1 MNAHT
6 YEEGSSMRRTAET
19 TELFSL
25 SALYQYFETENASQ
39 YSKKALDLVDKAE
52 NGTAF
57 ICFTGHFSAGKSS
70 LINALLGDQVLP
82 ASPIPTSANIVTIQH
97 GRPKVFAYGA
107 DETKYELPAPY
118 RRETLDTYCRNKDIR
133 RIEIQDEQTVLPDK
147 IALMDTP
154 GIDASDDAD
163 RLMTESA
170 LHLVDSM
177 FYVTDYNH
185 VQSEVNLLFLQQLSE
200 QKQPFYLIINQI
212 DKHREEELSLTD
224 FQTGVTNV
232 FEQWNIT
239 PEAVYYTT
247 LKEQDHE
254 HNQLCAVKEKMQM
267 LLADKERLHKAGLE
281 RGKQRLIAYY
291 LQDMKQELEEKEAAL
306 LEQRH
311 QLDHT
316 AADAASNWREK
327 QKTAKEDGRET
338 IQQTLKNANLMPF
351 EVREVAEVYLEST
364 FPDFKVGLFGSKRK
378 TAEEREQRRARTE
391 ELIYQQIEK
400 QLVWRLRDKLG
411 GWARKHDLYTESV
424 QVLLQD
430 FAVELPTNLLEQH
443 VQSGASKNGTYTLV
457 YTAAVEDHI
466 KLAYKKAAL
475 QVVEAAIHTTQN
487 AFQQAEQLEKMEKR
501 KTAENEQIDNEINQ
515 LQQSYERL
523 VNQIHQTECNSN
535 PETIEQARHAMMNR
549 YEFKESIDLL
559 ESVTKSTMEAREAE
573 PIVQHHSL
581 VNLTPE
587 EMAQQ
592 LESAASALS
601 GVEGFQSAIEDIK
614 NRKEKL
620 IHQDYTLVLFGAFS
634 AGKSSFANALL
645 GDSLLPVSPN
655 PTTASINML
664 KQATRDHPH
673 QTVLVKWKS
682 RQHIEADIES
692 LSGKQLT
699 LQDFLSENPADLVKD
714 KRHQAFLQAV
724 QTGYNVVHANLGTEG
739 TIPFGEFSD
748 YVTKETISCFIE
760 QITVYLDNEFLK
772 QGVTL
777 IDTPGAD
784 SVNARHTDVTF
795 QFMKHA
801 DAILFVTYYNHAFSK
816 ADEQVLQQLGKVK
829 GALEKDNMF
838 FIVNAS
844 DLAKDEEEVHYVTS
858 YVADNLANFQIR
870 QPRLFAL
877 SSLLGLEEKQTSQK
891 LNSGLN
897 KLEEE
902 LYGFIRNE
910 LTEVIIQG
918 ARQELK
924 RQYGQL
930 QTYSNAMDLD
940 ENAKLQ
946 KVRQYKQEQDE
957 ILAKA
962 RTYTQPVFQQA
973 IIQRI
978 EKQLHYVKERQ
989 LLEAND
995 LFKQCFNP
1003 ALIKSS
1009 VAAGKEEVARQILE
1023 FARQIQIQLEQEYR
1037 AVTIRVDRIVREQ
1050 MERWKSG
1057 LEQAVQTVNE
1067 ALSLAAPAEQK
1078 LPETAPPKKQFH
1090 FEQDSI
1096 TRLLKLYRGPKAFFQ
1111 ENGKEKLKEEL
1122 LKLMEPI
1129 LAEILQ
1135 VYTSA
1140 MESHYE
1146 EIWQSEK
1153 ARLQKNAAGQLESY
1167 YTGMLR
1173 ALTDTSSRQ
1182 KLQQAVKTFAAL
1194 LPEKV

>member
-1 MNAHT
+1 
-6 YEEGSSMRRTAET
+6 MRRTAET

-25 SALYQYFETENASQ
+25 SALYQYFEAENETR
-39 YSKKALDLVDKAE
+39 YSKKALDLVEKAE
-52 NGTAF
+52 RGTAF

-97 GRPKVFAYGA
+97 GQSKVFAYGA
-107 DETKYELPAPY
+107 DDTKYELPAPY
-118 RRETLDTYCRNKDIR
+118 RKETLDTYCRNKDIR

-212 DKHREEELSLTD
+212 DKHREEELSWTD
-224 FQTGVTNV
+224 FQIGVTNV

-247 LKEQDHE
+247 LKEQVHE
-254 HNQLCAVKEKMQM
+254 HNQLYAVKEKMQE
-267 LLADKERLHKAGLE
+267 LLANKEQLHKAGLE

-291 LQDMKQELEEKEAAL
+291 LQDVRQDLAEKEAAL
-306 LEQRH
+306 MEQRH

-327 QKTAKEDGRET
+327 QKTAEEAGRET

-378 TAEEREQRRARTE
+378 TAEEREQRRAKTE

-400 QLVWRLRDKLG
+400 QLVWRIRDKLSE
-411 GWARKHDLYTESV
+411 WARKHDMYTESV

-430 FAVELPTNLLEQH
+430 FSVELPTNLLEQH
-443 VQSGASKNGTYTLV
+443 IQSGASKNGTYTLV

-475 QVVEAAIHTTQN
+475 LVVEAAIQTTQTV
-487 AFQQAEQLEKMEKR
+487 FQQAEQLEKQEK
-501 KTAENEQIDNEINQ
+501 KKAAENEQVDNKINQ
-515 LQQSYERL
+515 LQHSYERL
-523 VNQIHQTECNSN
+523 KGQIRQTDRNSD
-535 PETIEQARHAMMNR
+535 PETIEKARLAMRKR
-549 YEFKESIDLL
+549 YELKESLNLL
-559 ESVTKSTMEAREAE
+559 EPVTKGTTEAREE
-573 PIVQHHSL
+573 PIVQHKSFT
-581 VNLTPE
+581 NLSAE

-592 LESAASALS
+592 LETAASALN

-645 GDSLLPVSPN
+645 GDNLLPVSPN

-664 KQATRDHPH
+664 KQATREHPH

-692 LSGKQLT
+692 LTGLKLT
-699 LQDFLSENPADLVKD
+699 LSDFLSENPTDLVKD

-724 QTGYNVVHANLGTEG
+724 QTGYNVVHANLGTEEI
-739 TIPFGEFSD
+739 IPFEEFGD
-748 YVTKETISCFIE
+748 HVTKETLSCFIE
-760 QITVYLDNEFLK
+760 QITVYLENEFLK

-844 DLAKDEEEVHYVTS
+844 DLAKDEEEVNYVTS

-877 SSLLGLEEKQTSQK
+877 SSLLGLREKQTSRK

-897 KLEEE
+897 KLELE
-902 LYGFIRNE
+902 LNNFIRNE

-924 RQYGQL
+924 RQNAQL

-1009 VAAGKEEVARQILE
+1009 GAAGKEEVARQILE
-1023 FARQIQIQLEQEYR
+1023 FAKQIQIQLEQEYR
-1037 AVTIRVDRIVREQ
+1037 AVTIRVDRTVREQ
-1050 MERWKSG
+1050 MERWRSG
-1057 LEQAVQTVNE
+1057 LEQAVQSVNE
-1067 ALSLAAPAEQK
+1067 ALSLAAPADQK
-1078 LPETAPPKKQFH
+1078 LPETAPPETEFR
-1090 FEQDSI
+1090 FEQGAVI
-1096 TRLLKLYRGPKAFFQ
+1096 RLQRLYRSPKVFFQ
-1111 ENGKEKLKEEL
+1111 ESGKEKLKEEL

-1140 MESHYE
+1140 MDSHYE
-1146 EIWQSEK
+1146 EIWQSEE
-1153 ARLQKNAAGQLESY
+1153 ALLQKNAAGQLESY

-1182 KLQQAVKTFAAL
+1182 KLQQAVQIFATL

>member
-1 MNAHT
+1 
-6 YEEGSSMRRTAET
+6 
-19 TELFSL
+19 
-25 SALYQYFETENASQ
+25 
-39 YSKKALDLVDKAE
+39 
-52 NGTAF
+52 
-57 ICFTGHFSAGKSS
+57 
-70 LINALLGDQVLP
+70 
-82 ASPIPTSANIVTIQH
+82 
-97 GRPKVFAYGA
+97 
-107 DETKYELPAPY
+107 
-118 RRETLDTYCRNKDIR
+118 
-133 RIEIQDEQTVLPDK
+133 
-147 IALMDTP
+147 
-154 GIDASDDAD
+154 
-163 RLMTESA
+163 
-170 LHLVDSM
+170 
-177 FYVTDYNH
+177 
-185 VQSEVNLLFLQQLSE
+185 
-200 QKQPFYLIINQI
+200 
-212 DKHREEELSLTD
+212 
-224 FQTGVTNV
+224 

-254 HNQLCAVKEKMQM
+254 HNQLYAVKQKMQE
-267 LLADKERLHKAGLE
+267 LLANKEQLHKAGLE

-291 LQDMKQELEEKEAAL
+291 LQDVRQELAEKEAAWM
-306 LEQRH
+306 EQRH

-316 AADAASNWREK
+316 AADAASNWRQK
-327 QKTAKEDGRET
+327 QKTAEEAGRET

-378 TAEEREQRRARTE
+378 TAEEREQRRSKTE
-391 ELIYQQIEK
+391 ELIFQQIEK
-400 QLVWRLRDKLG
+400 QLVWRIRDKLSD
-411 GWARKHDLYTESV
+411 WAKKHDMYTESV

-475 QVVEAAIHTTQN
+475 LVVEAAIHTTQTD
-487 AFQQAEQLEKMEKR
+487 FQQAEQLEKYEKE
-501 KTAENEQIDNEINQ
+501 KAAENEQIDNEINQ
-515 LQQSYERL
+515 LQQSYER
-523 VNQIHQTECNSN
+523 VANQIRQTERNSD
-535 PETIEQARHAMMNR
+535 PVFIELARQSMMNR
-549 YEFKESIDLL
+549 YELRESIHLL
-559 ESVTKSTMEAREAE
+559 EPVLKGTTEAREETIENTSFA
-573 PIVQHHSL
+573 
-581 VNLTPE
+581 NLSAE
-587 EMAQQ
+587 EMVQQ
-592 LESAASALS
+592 LETAASALN

-645 GDSLLPVSPN
+645 GENLLPVSPN

-664 KQATRDHPH
+664 KQATREHPH

-692 LSGKQLT
+692 LTGMQLT
-699 LQDFLSENPADLVKD
+699 LGDFLSKKPVDLVKD

-724 QTGYNVVHANLGTEG
+724 QAGYNIVHANLGTEEI
-739 TIPFGEFSD
+739 IPFGEFGD
-748 YVTKETISCFIE
+748 HVTKETLSCFIE

-829 GALEKDNMF
+829 GVLEKDNMF

-844 DLAKDEEEVHYVTS
+844 DLAKDEEEVDYVTS

-877 SSLLGLEEKQTSQK
+877 SSLLGLQEKQTSQK
-891 LNSGLN
+891 LNSGLS
-897 KLEEE
+897 KLELE
-902 LYGFIRNE
+902 LNSFIRNE

-1009 VAAGKEEVARQILE
+1009 GAAGKEEVARQILE
-1023 FARQIQIQLEQEYR
+1023 FAKQIQIQLEQEYR
-1037 AVTIRVDRIVREQ
+1037 AVTIRVDRTVREQ
-1050 MERWKSG
+1050 MERWRSG

-1067 ALSLAAPAEQK
+1067 ALTLAAPADQK
-1078 LPETAPPKKQFH
+1078 LPETAPPETEFR
-1090 FEQDSI
+1090 FEQGAV
-1096 TRLLKLYRGPKAFFQ
+1096 TRLPKLYRGPKAFFQ

-1146 EIWQSEK
+1146 EIWQSEEEL
-1153 ARLQKNAAGQLESY
+1153 LQKNAAGQLESY
-1167 YTGMLR
+1167 YTGMLQ

-1182 KLQQAVKTFAAL
+1182 KLQQAVQIFAAL

>member
-1 MNAHT
+1 MHC
-6 YEEGSSMRRTAET
+6 
-19 TELFSL
+19 L
-25 SALYQYFETENASQ
+25 S
-39 YSKKALDLVDKAE
+39 
-52 NGTAF
+52 
-57 ICFTGHFSAGKSS
+57 
-70 LINALLGDQVLP
+70 DQVLP
-82 ASPIPTSANIVTIQH
+82 ASPIPTSANIVTIQR
-97 GRPKVFAYGA
+97 GQPKVFAYGA

-118 RRETLDTYCRNKDIR
+118 RKETLDTYCRNKDIR

-212 DKHREEELSLTD
+212 DKHREEELSWTD
-224 FQTGVTNV
+224 FQIGVTNV

-247 LKEQDHE
+247 LKEQDDE
-254 HNQLCAVKEKMQM
+254 HNQLYAVKEKMQE
-267 LLADKERLHKAGLE
+267 LLTKKEQLHKAGLE

-291 LQDMKQELEEKEAAL
+291 LQDVRQELAEKQAAL
-306 LEQRH
+306 MEQRH

-327 QKTAKEDGRET
+327 QKTAEEAGRET

-378 TAEEREQRRARTE
+378 TAEEREQRRAKTE

-400 QLVWRLRDKLG
+400 QLVWRIRDKLSE
-411 GWARKHDLYTESV
+411 WARKHDMYTESV

-430 FAVELPTNLLEQH
+430 FSVELPTNLLEQH

-475 QVVEAAIHTTQN
+475 LVVEAAIQTTQT
-487 AFQQAEQLEKMEKR
+487 AFQQAEQLEKQEK
-501 KTAENEQIDNEINQ
+501 KKATENEQVDNKINQ
-515 LQQSYERL
+515 LQHSYERL
-523 VNQIHQTECNSN
+523 TEQIRQTDRNSD
-535 PETIEQARHAMMNR
+535 PETIEKARQAMRNR
-549 YEFKESIDLL
+549 YELKESLNLL
-559 ESVTKSTMEAREAE
+559 EPVIKSTTEAREE
-573 PIVQHHSL
+573 PIVQHKSFA
-581 VNLTPE
+581 NLSAE

-592 LESAASALS
+592 LETAASALN

-645 GDSLLPVSPN
+645 GENLLPVSPN

-664 KQATRDHPH
+664 KQATREHPH

-692 LSGKQLT
+692 LTGLQLT
-699 LQDFLSENPADLVKD
+699 LSDFLSENPADLVKD

-724 QTGYNVVHANLGTEG
+724 QTGYNVVHANLGTEE
-739 TIPFGEFSD
+739 IIRFEEFGD
-748 YVTKETISCFIE
+748 HVTKETLSCFIE
-760 QITVYLDNEFLK
+760 QITVYLENEFLK

-844 DLAKDEEEVHYVTS
+844 DLAKDEEEVNYVTS
-858 YVADNLANFQIR
+858 YVAANLANFQIR

-877 SSLLGLEEKQTSQK
+877 SSLLGLKEKETSRK

-897 KLEEE
+897 KLELE
-902 LYGFIRNE
+902 LNNFIRNE

-918 ARQELK
+918 ARRELK
-924 RQYGQL
+924 RQYAQL

-946 KVRQYKQEQDE
+946 KVVSISKNRMKFWPKHGH
-957 ILAKA
+957 IHSL
-962 RTYTQPVFQQA
+962 
-973 IIQRI
+973 
-978 EKQLHYVKERQ
+978 
-989 LLEAND
+989 
-995 LFKQCFNP
+995 CFN
-1003 ALIKSS
+1003 
-1009 VAAGKEEVARQILE
+1009 
-1023 FARQIQIQLEQEYR
+1023 
-1037 AVTIRVDRIVREQ
+1037 
-1050 MERWKSG
+1050 
-1057 LEQAVQTVNE
+1057 
-1067 ALSLAAPAEQK
+1067 K
-1078 LPETAPPKKQFH
+1078 L
-1090 FEQDSI
+1090 
-1096 TRLLKLYRGPKAFFQ
+1096 LY
-1111 ENGKEKLKEEL
+1111 
-1122 LKLMEPI
+1122 
-1129 LAEILQ
+1129 
-1135 VYTSA
+1135 SA
-1140 MESHYE
+1140 S
-1146 EIWQSEK
+1146 
-1153 ARLQKNAAGQLESY
+1153 KNSCI
-1167 YTGMLR
+1167 M
-1173 ALTDTSSRQ
+1173 
-1182 KLQQAVKTFAAL
+1182 
-1194 LPEKV
+1194 

>member
-1 MNAHT
+1 
-6 YEEGSSMRRTAET
+6 MRRTAES

-39 YSKKALDLVDKAE
+39 YSEKALDLVEKAE
-52 NGTAF
+52 KGTAF

-97 GRPKVFAYGA
+97 GQPKVFAYGA

-118 RRETLDTYCRNKDIR
+118 RKETLDTYCRNKDIR
-133 RIEIQDEQTVLPDK
+133 KIEIQDEQTSLPDK

-200 QKQPFYLIINQI
+200 QGQPFYLIINQI
-212 DKHREEELSLTD
+212 DKHREEELAWAD

-232 FEQWNIT
+232 FKQWHIT

-247 LKEQDHE
+247 LKELDHE
-254 HNQLCAVKEKMQM
+254 HNQLYAVKQKMQDM
-267 LLADKERLHKAGLE
+267 LTNQEQLHKEGLD

-291 LQDMKQELEEKEAAL
+291 LRDVKQELAEKEAAL

-316 AADAASNWREK
+316 AADRASNWREK
-327 QKTAKEDGRET
+327 KRAAEEDGREA
-338 IQQTLKNANLMPF
+338 IQQTLKNANLMPY
-351 EVREVAEVYLEST
+351 EVREVAEGYLEST

-378 TAEEREQRRARTE
+378 TAEEREQRRAKTE

-400 QLVWRLRDKLG
+400 QLVWRIRDKLSD
-411 GWARKHDLYTESV
+411 WAKKHDVYTDSV

-430 FAVELPTNLLEQH
+430 FSVELPADLLEQH
-443 VQSGASKNGTYTLV
+443 LQPGASKNGTYTLV

-466 KLAYKKAAL
+466 KLSYKKAAL
-475 QVVEAAIHTTQN
+475 KIAEAALQTTTA
-487 AFQQAEQLEKMEKR
+487 AFQQATQLEEQEKS
-501 KTAENEQIDNEINQ
+501 KAVENGRIESEINQ
-515 LQQSYERL
+515 LHQSYEKL
-523 VNQIHQTECNSN
+523 ANQIRQIERNTDAEA
-535 PETIEQARHAMMNR
+535 IEQARQAMVNR
-549 YEFKESIDLL
+549 YQLKESMDLL
-559 ESVTKSTMEAREAE
+559 DSVTKANTEELETEVIVEHNSAE
-573 PIVQHHSL
+573 K
-581 VNLTPE
+581 LTAE
-587 EMAQQ
+587 EMAGQ
-592 LESAASALS
+592 LEAAAAALN

-645 GDSLLPVSPN
+645 GESLLPVSPN

-664 KQATRDHPH
+664 KQASREHPH
-673 QTVLVKWKS
+673 QTVVVKWKS

-699 LQDFLSENPADLVKD
+699 LEDFLSEKPTDLVQD

-724 QTGYNVVHANLGTEG
+724 QTGYNVVHASLGTEG
-739 TIPFGEFSD
+739 TIPFEEFGD
-748 YVTKETISCFIE
+748 HVTKESLSCFIE
-760 QITVYLDNEFLK
+760 QITVYLDNAFLK

-844 DLAKDEEEVHYVTS
+844 DLARDDEEVRYVTS
-858 YVADNLANFQIR
+858 YVASNLANFQIR

-877 SSLLGLEEKQTSQK
+877 SSLLGLQEKQTSK
-891 LNSGLN
+891 MLNSGLRD
-897 KLEEE
+897 LEYE
-902 LYGFIRNE
+902 LNGFIRNE
-910 LTEVIIQG
+910 LTAVIIQG

-930 QTYSNAMDLD
+930 RAYSNAMDLD
-940 ENAKLQ
+940 EEAKLQ
-946 KVRQYKQEQDE
+946 KVRQYKQEQNE
-957 ILAKA
+957 VLAIAKS
-962 RTYTQPVFQQA
+962 YTQPVFLQA
-973 IIQRI
+973 IVQRI

-1003 ALIKSS
+1003 SLIRSGG
-1009 VAAGKEEVARQILE
+1009 APGKEEVVRQIEE
-1023 FARQIQIQLEQEYR
+1023 FAGRVQIQLEQEYR
-1037 AVTIRVDRIVREQ
+1037 AVTIRVDRTVREQ
-1050 MERWKSG
+1050 IKQWRSG
-1057 LEQAVQTVNE
+1057 LEQAVQSVNE
-1067 ALSLAAPAEQK
+1067 VLTLAVPSDRE
-1078 LPETAPPKKQFH
+1078 LPETSPPETHFR
-1090 FEQDSI
+1090 FEQRAVL
-1096 TRLLKLYRGPKAFFQ
+1096 RLQKLYRGPKPFFQ
-1111 ENGKEKLKEEL
+1111 GNEKEKLKEEL
-1122 LKLMEPI
+1122 LKLMEPM
-1129 LAEILQ
+1129 LADLLH

-1146 EIWQSEK
+1146 KIWRTEEEL
-1153 ARLQKNAAGQLESY
+1153 LQQKTAAQLESY

-1182 KLQQAVKTFAAL
+1182 KVQQAIQTFTAL
-1194 LPEKV
+1194 TAEKV

>member
-1 MNAHT
+1 
-6 YEEGSSMRRTAET
+6 MRRTAET

-25 SALYQYFETENASQ
+25 SALYQYFETVNATQ
-39 YSKKALDLVDKAE
+39 YSKKALDLVEKAE

-97 GRPKVFAYGA
+97 GQPKVFAYGA

-133 RIEIQDEQTVLPDK
+133 RIEIQDEQTVLPDN

-212 DKHREEELSLTD
+212 DKHREEELSWTD

-254 HNQLCAVKEKMQM
+254 HNQLYAVKQKMQE
-267 LLADKERLHKAGLE
+267 LLANKEQLHKAGLE

-291 LQDMKQELEEKEAAL
+291 LQDVRQELAEKEAAWM
-306 LEQRH
+306 EQRH

-316 AADAASNWREK
+316 AADAASNWRQK
-327 QKTAKEDGRET
+327 QKTAEEAGRET

-378 TAEEREQRRARTE
+378 TAEEREQRRSKTE
-391 ELIYQQIEK
+391 ELIFQQIEK
-400 QLVWRLRDKLG
+400 QLVWRIRDKLSD
-411 GWARKHDLYTESV
+411 WAKKHDMYTESV

-475 QVVEAAIHTTQN
+475 LVVEAAIHTTQTD
-487 AFQQAEQLEKMEKR
+487 FQQAEQLEKYEKE
-501 KTAENEQIDNEINQ
+501 KAAENEQIDNEINQ
-515 LQQSYERL
+515 LQQSYER
-523 VNQIHQTECNSN
+523 VANQIRQTERNSD
-535 PETIEQARHAMMNR
+535 PVFIELTRQSMMNR
-549 YEFKESIDLL
+549 YELRESIHLL
-559 ESVTKSTMEAREAE
+559 EPVLKGTTEAREETIENTSFA
-573 PIVQHHSL
+573 
-581 VNLTPE
+581 NLSAE
-587 EMAQQ
+587 EMVQQ
-592 LESAASALS
+592 LETAASALN

-645 GDSLLPVSPN
+645 GENLLPVSPN

-664 KQATRDHPH
+664 KQATREHPH

-692 LSGKQLT
+692 LTGMQLT
-699 LQDFLSENPADLVKD
+699 LGDFLSKKPVDLVKD

-724 QTGYNVVHANLGTEG
+724 QAGYNIVHANLGTEEI
-739 TIPFGEFSD
+739 IPFGEFGD
-748 YVTKETISCFIE
+748 HVTKETLSCFIE

-829 GALEKDNMF
+829 GVLEKDNMF

-844 DLAKDEEEVHYVTS
+844 DLAKDEEEVDYVTS

-877 SSLLGLEEKQTSQK
+877 SSLLGLQEKQTSQK
-891 LNSGLN
+891 LNSGLS
-897 KLEEE
+897 KLELE
-902 LYGFIRNE
+902 LNSFIRNE

-1009 VAAGKEEVARQILE
+1009 GAAGKEEVARQILE
-1023 FARQIQIQLEQEYR
+1023 FAKQIQIQLEQEYR
-1037 AVTIRVDRIVREQ
+1037 AVTIRVDRTVREQ
-1050 MERWKSG
+1050 MERWRSG

-1067 ALSLAAPAEQK
+1067 ALTLAAPADQK
-1078 LPETAPPKKQFH
+1078 LPETAPPETEFR
-1090 FEQDSI
+1090 FEQGAV
-1096 TRLLKLYRGPKAFFQ
+1096 TRLPKLYRGPKAFFQ

-1146 EIWQSEK
+1146 EIWQSEEEL
-1153 ARLQKNAAGQLESY
+1153 LQKNAAGQLESY
-1167 YTGMLR
+1167 YTGMLQ

-1182 KLQQAVKTFAAL
+1182 KLQQAVQIFAAL

>member
-1 MNAHT
+1 
-6 YEEGSSMRRTAET
+6 MRRTAET

-25 SALYQYFETENASQ
+25 SALYQYFETKNEPQ
-39 YSKKALDLVDKAE
+39 YSKKVLDLVEKAE
-52 NGTAF
+52 KGTAF

-70 LINALLGDQVLP
+70 LINTLLGDQVLP
-82 ASPIPTSANIVTIQH
+82 ASPIPTSANIVTIQQ
-97 GRPKVFAYGA
+97 GEPKVFAYGE
-107 DETKYELPAPY
+107 DDTKYELPSPY
-118 RRETLDTYCRNKDIR
+118 RKETLDTYCRNKDIR
-133 RIEIQDEQTVLPDK
+133 RIDIQDDQTVLPERV
-147 IALMDTP
+147 ALMDTP

-212 DKHREEELSLTD
+212 DKHREEELAWAD

-232 FEQWNIT
+232 FEQWHIT

-247 LKEQDHE
+247 LKELDHE
-254 HNQLCAVKEKMQM
+254 HNQLYAVKQKMQDM
-267 LLADKERLHKAGLE
+267 LANQEQLHKAGLE
-281 RGKQRLIAYY
+281 RGKQRLIANY
-291 LQDMKQELEEKEAAL
+291 LQDAEQELAEKKAAL
-306 LEQRH
+306 WEQRH

-327 QKTAKEDGRET
+327 QKAAEEDGRET
-338 IQQTLKNANLMPF
+338 IQQTLKNANLMPY

-364 FPDFKVGLFGSKRK
+364 FPDFKVGLFSSKRK
-378 TAEEREQRRARTE
+378 TAEEREQRRAKTE
-391 ELIYQQIEK
+391 KLIYQQIEK
-400 QLVWRLRDKLG
+400 QLVWRIRDKLSD
-411 GWARKHDLYTESV
+411 WAKKHDVYTDSV

-430 FAVELPTNLLEQH
+430 FSVELPADLLEQH
-443 VQSGASKNGTYTLV
+443 LQPGASKNGTYTLV

-466 KLAYKKAAL
+466 KLSYKKAAL
-475 QVVEAAIHTTQN
+475 QVAEAAIQTTQ
-487 AFQQAEQLEKMEKR
+487 AAYQQATQLEDQEKS
-501 KTAENEQIDNEINQ
+501 KAAENERIESEINQ
-515 LQQSYERL
+515 LHQSYEKIAK
-523 VNQIHQTECNSN
+523 QIRQTERNTDA
-535 PETIEQARHAMMNR
+535 EAIEKARQAMINR
-549 YEFKESIDLL
+549 YQLKESMDLL
-559 ESVTKSTMEAREAE
+559 DSVTKANKEELETEAV
-573 PIVQHHSL
+573 VQHKSEGK
-581 VNLTPE
+581 LTAE
-587 EMAQQ
+587 EMAGQ
-592 LESAASALS
+592 LEEAAAALN

-645 GDSLLPVSPN
+645 GESLLPVSPN

-664 KQATRDHPH
+664 KQATREHPH
-673 QTVLVKWKS
+673 QTVAVKWKS

-699 LQDFLSENPADLVKD
+699 LEDFLSENPTDLVQD

-724 QTGYNVVHANLGTEG
+724 QNGYNVVHASLGTKG
-739 TIPFGEFSD
+739 TIPFEEFGD
-748 YVTKETISCFIE
+748 HVTKETLSCFIE
-760 QITVYLDNEFLK
+760 QITVYLDNAFLK

-844 DLAKDEEEVHYVTS
+844 DLAKDDEEVRYVTS
-858 YVADNLANFQIR
+858 YVASNLANFQIR

-877 SSLLGLEEKQTSQK
+877 SSLLGLQEKQTSK
-891 LNSGLN
+891 MLNSGLSE
-897 KLEEE
+897 LEYE
-902 LYGFIRNE
+902 LNGFIRNE

-930 QTYSNAMDLD
+930 QAYSNAMDLD
-940 ENAKLQ
+940 EEAKLQ
-946 KVRQYKQEQDE
+946 KVHQYKQEQNE
-957 ILAKA
+957 VLAKA
-962 RTYTQPVFQQA
+962 QTYTQSVFLQA
-973 IIQRI
+973 IVQRI

-1003 ALIKSS
+1003 SLIRSS
-1009 VAAGKEEVARQILE
+1009 GSSGKAEVVRQIKE
-1023 FARQIQIQLEQEYR
+1023 FAERVQIQLEQEYR
-1037 AVTIRVDRIVREQ
+1037 AVTIRVDRTVREQ
-1050 MERWKSG
+1050 IKQWRSG
-1057 LEQAVQTVNE
+1057 LEQAIQSVNE
-1067 ALSLAAPAEQK
+1067 VLSLAVPADRE
-1078 LPETAPPKKQFH
+1078 LPETSPPETHFR
-1090 FEQDSI
+1090 FEQS
-1096 TRLLKLYRGPKAFFQ
+1096 TVLRLQKLYRGPKPFFQ
-1111 ENGKEKLKEEL
+1111 GNEKEKLKEEL

-1129 LAEILQ
+1129 LADLLH

-1140 MESHYE
+1140 MQSHYE
-1146 EIWQSEK
+1146 KIWRSEEEL
-1153 ARLQKNAAGQLESY
+1153 LQKETAAQLESY

-1182 KLQQAVKTFAAL
+1182 KLQQAIQTFTAL
-1194 LPEKV
+1194 TPEKV

>member
-1 MNAHT
+1 
-6 YEEGSSMRRTAET
+6 MRRTAES

-25 SALYQYFETENASQ
+25 SALYQYFETENALQ
-39 YSKKALDLVDKAE
+39 YSEKALDLVEKAE
-52 NGTAF
+52 KGTAF

-97 GRPKVFAYGA
+97 GQPKVFAYGA

-118 RRETLDTYCRNKDIR
+118 RKETLDTYCRNKDIR
-133 RIEIQDEQTVLPDK
+133 KIEIQDEQTSLPDK

-200 QKQPFYLIINQI
+200 QGQPFYLIINQI
-212 DKHREEELSLTD
+212 DKHREKELSWTA
-224 FQTGVTNV
+224 FQNGVTNV
-232 FEQWNIT
+232 FEQWHIT

-247 LKEQDHE
+247 LKEQNHE
-254 HNQLCAVKEKMQM
+254 HNQLNMVKEKMGK
-267 LLADKERLHKAGLE
+267 LLADRELLHKAGLE
-281 RGKQRLIAYY
+281 RGKQRLIANY
-291 LQDMKQELEEKEAAL
+291 LQEMKQELAEKEAAL
-306 LEQRH
+306 MERRH
-311 QLDHT
+311 HLDKD

-327 QKTAKEDGRET
+327 QKTAEEDGREA
-338 IQQTLKNANLMPF
+338 IHQTLKNANLMPF

-364 FPDFKVGLFGSKRK
+364 FPDFKIGLFGSKRK
-378 TAEEREQRRARTE
+378 TAEEREQRRAKTE
-391 ELIYQQIEK
+391 ELIQQQIEK
-400 QLVWRLRDKLG
+400 QLTWRIRDKLSD
-411 GWARKHDLYTESV
+411 WARKHDLYTESV

-430 FAVELPTNLLEQH
+430 FEVELPADLLEQH

-466 KLAYKKAAL
+466 KLSYKKAAL
-475 QVVEAAIHTTQN
+475 QVVEAAIQTTQH
-487 AFQQAEQLEKMEKR
+487 AYKQAKKMEEQENR
-501 KTAENEQIDNEINQ
+501 KAAENEQINYEISQ
-515 LQQSYERL
+515 LQHSYEKL
-523 VNQIHQTECNSN
+523 ASKIHQTDRNMDFEA
-535 PETIEQARHAMMNR
+535 IEQAKQAMRNR
-549 YEFKESIDLL
+549 YQLKERVELL
-559 ESVTKSTMEAREAE
+559 EAAPNEPSVKLEAE
-573 PIVQHHSL
+573 PIVQRDSSTK
-581 VNLTPE
+581 LTAK
-587 EMAQQ
+587 EMAHQ
-592 LESAASALS
+592 LEAAASALG

-620 IHQDYTLVLFGAFS
+620 VNQDYTLVLFGAFS

-645 GDSLLPVSPN
+645 GESLLPVSPN

-664 KQATRDHPH
+664 KQATIQHPH

-682 RQHIEADIES
+682 RQHIEADIEV
-692 LSGKQLT
+692 LSGKKLAMG
-699 LQDFLSENPADLVKD
+699 DFLSENPADLVQD

-724 QTGYNVVHANLGTEG
+724 QTGYSQVHDKLGAEG
-739 TIPFGEFSD
+739 TIPFKEFSD
-748 YVTKETISCFIE
+748 HVTKETLSCFIE
-760 QITVYLDNEFLK
+760 QITVYLENTFLK

-844 DLAKDEEEVHYVTS
+844 DLAKDEEEVSYVTS

-877 SSLLGLEEKQTSQK
+877 SSLLGLQEKRTSQK
-891 LNSGLN
+891 LNSGLG

-902 LYGFIRNE
+902 LNEFIRNE

-918 ARQELK
+918 AKRELK

-930 QTYSNAMDLD
+930 QAYANAMDLD
-940 ENAKLQ
+940 EEAKLA
-946 KVRQYKQEQDE
+946 KVRQYKHEQEE
-957 ILAKA
+957 VLVKA
-962 RTYTQPVFQQA
+962 HHYTQPVFQQA
-973 IIQRI
+973 ISQRI

-1003 ALIKSS
+1003 SLIRSNGAS
-1009 VAAGKEEVARQILE
+1009 GKEEVARQIRE
-1023 FARQIQIQLEQEYR
+1023 FAGQIKMQLEQEYR
-1037 AVTIRVDRIVREQ
+1037 AVTIRVDRTVREQ
-1050 MERWKSG
+1050 MERWRSG
-1057 LEQAVQTVNE
+1057 LEKDVQTVNE
-1067 ALSLAAPAEQK
+1067 TLALAVSAEEK
-1078 LPETAPPKKQFH
+1078 LPETAPPETQFC
-1090 FEQDSI
+1090 FEQGEL
-1096 TRLLKLYRGPKAFFQ
+1096 TRLQKLYRGPKAFFQ
-1111 ENGKEKLKEEL
+1111 GNEKEKLKEEL
-1122 LKLMEPI
+1122 LKLMEPM
-1129 LAEILQ
+1129 LVEILQ

-1140 MESHYE
+1140 MESHYK
-1146 EIWQSEK
+1146 EIWQSEEE
-1153 ARLQKNAAGQLESY
+1153 RLQQKAANQLASY

-1182 KLQQAVKTFAAL
+1182 KLQQAIQTFAAL
-1194 LPEKV
+1194 QPEEV

>member
-1 MNAHT
+1 
-6 YEEGSSMRRTAET
+6 MRRTAET

-25 SALYQYFETENASQ
+25 SALYQYFETENAIQ
-39 YSKKALDLVDKAE
+39 YSKKVLDLVDKAE

-82 ASPIPTSANIVTIQH
+82 ASPIPTSANIVTIQR
-97 GRPKVFAYGA
+97 GQPKVFAYGA

-118 RRETLDTYCRNKDIR
+118 RKETLDTYCRNKDIR

-212 DKHREEELSLTD
+212 DKHREEELSWTD
-224 FQTGVTNV
+224 FQIGVTNV

-247 LKEQDHE
+247 LKEQDHV
-254 HNQLCAVKEKMQM
+254 HNQLYAVKEKMQE
-267 LLADKERLHKAGLE
+267 LLTNKEQLHKAGLE

-291 LQDMKQELEEKEAAL
+291 LQDVRQELAEKEAAL
-306 LEQRH
+306 MEQRH

-316 AADAASNWREK
+316 AADAASHWREK
-327 QKTAKEDGRET
+327 QKIAEEAGRET

-378 TAEEREQRRARTE
+378 TAEEREQRRAKTE

-400 QLVWRLRDKLG
+400 QLVWRIRDKLSE
-411 GWARKHDLYTESV
+411 WARKHDMYTESV

-430 FAVELPTNLLEQH
+430 FSVELPTNLLEQH

-475 QVVEAAIHTTQN
+475 LVVEAAIQTTQT
-487 AFQQAEQLEKMEKR
+487 AFQQAEQLEKQEK
-501 KTAENEQIDNEINQ
+501 KKAAENEQVDNKINQ
-515 LQQSYERL
+515 LQHSYERL
-523 VNQIHQTECNSN
+523 TEQIHQTDRNSD
-535 PETIEQARHAMMNR
+535 PETIVKARQAMRNR
-549 YEFKESIDLL
+549 YELKESLNLL
-559 ESVTKSTMEAREAE
+559 EPVIKGTTEAREE
-573 PIVQHHSL
+573 PIVQHKSFA
-581 VNLTPE
+581 NLSAE

-592 LESAASALS
+592 LETAASALN

-645 GDSLLPVSPN
+645 GENLLPVSPN

-664 KQATRDHPH
+664 KQATREHPH

-692 LSGKQLT
+692 LTGLQLT
-699 LQDFLSENPADLVKD
+699 LSDFLSENPADLVKD

-724 QTGYNVVHANLGTEG
+724 QTGYNVVHANLGTEE
-739 TIPFGEFSD
+739 IIRFEEFGD
-748 YVTKETISCFIE
+748 HVTKETLSCFIE
-760 QITVYLDNEFLK
+760 QITVYLENEFLK

-844 DLAKDEEEVHYVTS
+844 DLAKDEEEVNYVTS
-858 YVADNLANFQIR
+858 YVAANLANFQIR

-877 SSLLGLEEKQTSQK
+877 SSLLGLKEKETSRK

-897 KLEEE
+897 KLELE
-902 LYGFIRNE
+902 LNNFIRNE

-918 ARQELK
+918 ARRELK
-924 RQYGQL
+924 RQYAQL

-1009 VAAGKEEVARQILE
+1009 GAAGKEEVARQILE
-1023 FARQIQIQLEQEYR
+1023 FAKQIQIQLEQEYR
-1037 AVTIRVDRIVREQ
+1037 AVTIRVDRTVREQ
-1050 MERWKSG
+1050 MERWRSG
-1057 LEQAVQTVNE
+1057 LEQAVQSVNE
-1067 ALSLAAPAEQK
+1067 ALSLAAPADQK
-1078 LPETAPPKKQFH
+1078 LPETALPETDFR
-1090 FEQDSI
+1090 FEQGAV
-1096 TRLLKLYRGPKAFFQ
+1096 TRLQKLYRSPKVFFQ

-1140 MESHYE
+1140 MDSHYE
-1146 EIWQSEK
+1146 EIWQSEE
-1153 ARLQKNAAGQLESY
+1153 ALLQKNAAGQLESY

-1182 KLQQAVKTFAAL
+1182 KLQQAVQIFATL